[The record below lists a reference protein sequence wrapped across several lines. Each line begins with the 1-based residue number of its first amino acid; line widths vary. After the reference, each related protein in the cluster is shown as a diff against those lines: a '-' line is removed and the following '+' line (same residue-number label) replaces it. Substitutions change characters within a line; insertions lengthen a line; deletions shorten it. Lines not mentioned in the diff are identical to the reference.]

1 MGMQR
6 TSGLVSLARS
16 AGLAGMVSW
25 AGLTSVAGLAGC
37 LEGGEVLVSGRSI
50 MSGREPRRP
59 TLVRAADDLYVV
71 YETLKPEGTPNPESP
86 RLWAIPYRGGEP
98 RKLAENG
105 AWPVTR
111 EDAGSVLVLHDLDP
125 RSEQPPQ
132 RWFPQTAAA
141 LTRMDLATGQ
151 ALADFPLIVDFGFWQ
166 GRLFV
171 ETAAEGGPLR
181 RLSIDQA
188 GGLVE
193 LAPAADIEWSQRG
206 EMFVLLANP
215 APARPDSG
223 MLVRLRSPADMPE
236 PLASGVSQ
244 FMLHPSGDLL
254 LGRSRVAGGRD
265 EAWLLELG
273 DVARAPVELP
283 ADCGWL
289 AFVPN
294 THALVCVHARA
305 GGESSELHV
314 IDLDTRA
321 DRGFPIASRDPGRLE
336 VEWTR
341 DGTVALVREPGRAW
355 LLRPAAEPAVMQLGP
370 AVYHPIFSPDGGA
383 IAYIDVGAGA
393 DGINYE
399 SLMVQDTALTG
410 PARSLT
416 VTGSFIQSYSFNE
429 DGSGLFD
436 VTHFGD
442 YKASLHFTDLRSG
455 DRRLIA
461 DGIGWWIWRWN
472 RGTVVVEPQ
481 VVTRGSRV
489 LLVDDWSEQD
499 RVGVL
504 RLVDL
509 GAHTDRVLARGV
521 AGFGVEAPCRGC
533 GLLDPGAPLVV
544 AVSARAP
551 SAQDGLWA
559 LALPY

>member
-1 MGMQR
+1 MGMRR
-6 TSGLVSLARS
+6 TWWLVSLA
-16 AGLAGMVSW
+16 AV
-25 AGLTSVAGLAGC
+25 AGC
-37 LEGGEVLVSGRSI
+37 LEGGEVLVSGRPI
-50 MSGREPRRP
+50 LSGRDPRRP
-59 TLVRAADDLYVV
+59 TLVRAADDLFVV

-86 RLWAIPYRGGEP
+86 RLWAVPYRGGEP

-111 EDAGSVLVLHDLDP
+111 EDAGSVLVLHDLDA

-141 LTRMDLATGQ
+141 LTRIDLATGQ
-151 ALADFPLIVDFGFWQ
+151 TLAEFPLIVDFGFWQ

-171 ETAAEGGPLR
+171 ETAPEGGPLR

-188 GGLVE
+188 GGLVD
-193 LAPAADIEWSQRG
+193 LAPAADIEWSRRG

-215 APARPDSG
+215 ATTRPESG
-223 MLVRLRSPADMPE
+223 MLVRLHSPADMPE

-254 LGRSRVAGGRD
+254 LGRSHAATGRD
-265 EAWLLELG
+265 EAWLLALG

-283 ADCGWL
+283 ADCSWL
-289 AFVPN
+289 SFVPD
-294 THALVCVHARA
+294 THALVCVR
-305 GGESSELHV
+305 GRFGSETSELHI

-321 DRGFPIASRDPGRLE
+321 DRAFSIASREPYSLE
-336 VEWTR
+336 VEWGPGGRT
-341 DGTVALVREPGRAW
+341 GILREPGRAW
-355 LLRPAAEPAVMQLGP
+355 LLRPAAEQAAASLGR
-370 AVYHPIFSPDGGA
+370 AVYHPIFSPDGA
-383 IAYIDVGAGA
+383 TVAYIDVNTRA
-393 DGINYE
+393 DGLSYE
-399 SLMVQDTALTG
+399 SLMVQDTALAA
-410 PARSLT
+410 PARSLS

-442 YKASLHFTDLRSG
+442 YKASLQFTDLRSG
-455 DRRLIA
+455 DRRVLA

-509 GAHTDRVLARGV
+509 GAHTDQVLARGV
-521 AGFGVEAPCRGC
+521 SGFGVEAPCRGC

-544 AVSARAP
+544 AVNERTP

-559 LALPY
+559 LSLP